1 MTTTLYYS
9 ERIIIYRKEK
19 SSLETNSSLAF
30 GHVTC
35 LNTEEEFVSEEDF
48 SLRHIIILSE
58 YYKFVVKVLSDEG
71 L

>member
-1 MTTTLYYS
+1 MT
-9 ERIIIYRKEK
+9 IG
-19 SSLETNSSLAF
+19 F

-48 SLRHIIILSE
+48 SLQYIIIFSE
-58 YYKFVVKVLSDEG
+58 YYKVIVKVLSDEG